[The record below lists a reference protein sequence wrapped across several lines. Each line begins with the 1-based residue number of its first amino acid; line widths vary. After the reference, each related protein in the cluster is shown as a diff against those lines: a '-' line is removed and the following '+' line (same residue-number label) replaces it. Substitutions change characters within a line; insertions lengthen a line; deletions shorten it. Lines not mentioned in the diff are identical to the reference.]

1 MILKVL
7 FSLFF
12 IAQLLISADITNQL
26 KYLGTPYK
34 AQFKSGEDIYSR
46 NVWDMQ
52 VYDERI
58 FIGAGNSANEGPSQ
72 NSGPVDLIAY
82 IPKENKFVVEGRIDD
97 DQVDIFKILDDTLV
111 IPGHDAKQS
120 WSWGN
125 FYLRNVG
132 TKWEK
137 YRNIPNALHVY
148 DLFYADKKLFAGIGL
163 YEGAAVGITKD
174 LGKTWDIQKLG
185 RSRVYSFLHI
195 GNELFALKKF
205 KRTPK
210 PYFSVAQYVN
220 GNFVPRYDI
229 SIYDMFPDTK
239 FEIKYS
245 RATRIIS
252 LGNKAVY
259 VGAYKYNS
267 HQTKPFGLYSTQL
280 VENNLKAKKIDLDGF
295 IPNDMIKRGDKIY
308 ILASKKT
315 FLNTVNKVFIMDI
328 NDFKPKELFSFTNNT
343 FARSF
348 ELFDGK
354 FYFGLGCDVDEG
366 NNWKMSDLKKETGD
380 ILVYKWK

>member
-1 MILKVL
+1 MFAKVL
-7 FSLFF
+7 ISLFF
-12 IAQLLISADITNQL
+12 IVQFLISADITNQL
-26 KYLGTPYK
+26 KYIGTPYES
-34 AQFKSGEDIYSR
+34 QFKSNEDIYSR

-52 VYDERI
+52 VYDNRI

-72 NSGPVDLIAY
+72 NSGPVNLVAY
-82 IPKENKFVVEGRIDD
+82 IPKENKFVVEGRIDE
-97 DQVDIFKILDDTLV
+97 DQVDIFKILDDSLL

-125 FYLRNVG
+125 FYIRTLNK
-132 TKWEK
+132 TWEK
-137 YRNIPNALHVY
+137 YRNIPKALHVY

-163 YEGAAVGITKD
+163 YEGAAVGITKN

-185 RSRVYSFLHI
+185 RSRVYGFLHI

-205 KRTPK
+205 KRTSK
-210 PYFSVAQYVN
+210 PYFSVAQYEN

-239 FEIKYS
+239 FEITYS

-252 LGNKAVY
+252 LGNRALY

-267 HQTKPFGLYSTQL
+267 HQTKPFGLYSTEL
-280 VENNLKAKKIDLDGF
+280 IKNNLKAKKIDLNGF
-295 IPNDMIKRGDKIY
+295 IPNDIIKRDNKIFV
-308 ILASKKT
+308 LASKKNS
-315 FLNTVNKVFIMDI
+315 LNTKNAVFVMDVA
-328 NDFKPKELFSFTNNT
+328 NLKPKELFFFTNNT

-348 ELFDGK
+348 ELFGGK
-354 FYFGLGCDVDEG
+354 FYFGMGSDVDEG
-366 NNWKMSDLKKETGD
+366 DNWKISDIKKETGN
-380 ILVYKWK
+380 ILAYKWE

>member
-1 MILKVL
+1 MFAKVL
-7 FSLFF
+7 ISLFF
-12 IAQLLISADITNQL
+12 IVQFLISADITNQL
-26 KYLGTPYK
+26 KYIGTPYES
-34 AQFKSGEDIYSR
+34 QFKSNEDIYSR

-52 VYDERI
+52 VYDNRI

-72 NSGPVDLIAY
+72 NSGPVNLVAY
-82 IPKENKFVVEGRIDD
+82 IPKENKFVVEGRIDE
-97 DQVDIFKILDDTLV
+97 DQVDIFKILDDSLL

-125 FYLRNVG
+125 FYIRTLNK
-132 TKWEK
+132 TWEK
-137 YRNIPNALHVY
+137 YRNIPKALHVY

-163 YEGAAVGITKD
+163 YEGAAVGITKN

-185 RSRVYSFLHI
+185 RSRVYGFLHI

-205 KRTPK
+205 KRTSK
-210 PYFSVAQYVN
+210 PYFSVAQYEN

-239 FEIKYS
+239 FEITYS

-252 LGNKAVY
+252 LGNRALY

-267 HQTKPFGLYSTQL
+267 HQTKPFGLYSTEL
-280 VENNLKAKKIDLDGF
+280 IKNNLKAKKIDLNGF
-295 IPNDMIKRGDKIY
+295 IPNDIIKRDNKIFV
-308 ILASKKT
+308 LASKKNS
-315 FLNTVNKVFIMDI
+315 LNTKNAVFVMDVA
-328 NDFKPKELFSFTNNT
+328 NLKPKELFFFTNNT

-354 FYFGLGCDVDEG
+354 FYFGMGSDVDEG
-366 NNWKMSDLKKETGD
+366 DNWKISDIKKETGN
-380 ILVYKWK
+380 ILAYKWE